1 MMIIVIVIFFFIGL
15 MDLPTLIKNKRQ
27 SDLIVYTVLFAFT
40 LVLCC
45 LYALGIKI
53 PSSTLWFE
61 HIIKVLHLNY

>member
-27 SDLIVYTVLFAFT
+27 SDLIVYIVLFAFT

>member
-1 MMIIVIVIFFFIGL
+1 MALLVIVIFFFIGL
-15 MDLPTLIKNKRQ
+15 MDLPSLIKNKCR
-27 SDLIVYTVLFAFT
+27 SELIVYAVLFAFT

-53 PSSTLWFE
+53 PSTTLWFE